1 MNKKII
7 LSSLIAFSSLTS
19 LSANAGLFPSTYAK
33 TKYPIVLVHGLFGFS
48 KIGNAIDY
56 FYQVPADLQ
65 SNGAKVFTPQVAAV
79 NSTEIRGE
87 QLLTQVQDILA
98 ISGSAKINL
107 IGHSQGGP
115 TARYVAGVIPTRVAS
130 VSTIAG
136 VNKGTPV
143 ADVLLGLADMSTFT
157 EKLVFSITEGIG
169 GLVDGVST
177 NGGYS
182 QDARASLTSL
192 STKGSL
198 AFNAKF
204 PAGVPST
211 ACGEG
216 SDQNGQ
222 KFYSWMGTSQA
233 TNVLDPLEAFL
244 LLASAAFL
252 GEDNDTLVGRCSS
265 HFGKVIKDNYAWN
278 HLDEVNQVFGLR
290 GALSANPVDVIRQHA
305 NRLKLAGL

>member
-1 MNKKII
+1 MNKNVLLSSVIA
-7 LSSLIAFSSLTS
+7 LSSLVS
-19 LSANAGLFPSTYAK
+19 LSAEAALFTNTYAK

-48 KIGNAIDY
+48 KIGNAVDY
-56 FYQVPADLQ
+56 FYQVPADLKN
-65 SNGAKVFTPQVAAV
+65 NGAVVFTPQVAAV
-79 NSTEIRGE
+79 NSNEARGE
-87 QLLTQVQDILA
+87 QLLTKVQDILA
-98 ISGSAKINL
+98 ISGAAKINL

-136 VNKGTPV
+136 VHKGTPV
-143 ADVLLGLADMSTFT
+143 ADVLLGLADMSKFT

-169 GLVDGVST
+169 GLVDGVSSE
-177 NGGYS
+177 GGYS

-216 SDQNGQ
+216 TDKNGQ

-233 TNVLDPLEAFL
+233 TNPLDPLEPFL
-244 LLASAAFL
+244 ILASAAFL

-290 GALSANPVDVIRQHA
+290 GVLSADPVDVLRQHA